1 MALAVNVP
9 EAIARLQAELAD
21 LNSRLPSMRQMYTS
35 RENALRGVPDQ
46 TLIDMGL
53 QITAVQERI
62 ADIGRQLQQ
71 FQFSLNA
78 PTPTQ
83 QEPQTGG
90 GYPLP
95 SDITVQPQTGG
106 GYPLPPVPGK
116 PSGRPVIKRYIVR
129 VSNAWRNSI
138 AAQGKNP
145 DDEIRKRIPAGAPFS
160 IQSM

>member
-1 MALAVNVP
+1 MSLAVNVP
-9 EAIARLQAELAD
+9 AAIAQLQSELAD

-71 FQFSLNA
+71 YQSSLNA
-78 PTPTQ
+78 PSPTQ

-95 SDITVQPQTGG
+95 SEGPSRSDPRIYIPSGVS
-106 GYPLPPVPGK
+106 PGK

-129 VSNAWRNSI
+129 VSSAWRNSI

-160 IQSM
+160 VQSI

>member
-1 MALAVNVP
+1 MALAVNLP
-9 EAIARLQAELAD
+9 AAIAQLQAELSD

-35 RENALRGVPDQ
+35 RENALRGAPDQ
-46 TLIDMGL
+46 TLVDMGL

-71 FQFSLNA
+71 YQSSLNA
-78 PTPTQ
+78 PSPTQ

-95 SDITVQPQTGG
+95 VDITVQPQTGG
-106 GYPLPPVPGK
+106 GYPLPQMPGK

-129 VSNAWRNSI
+129 VSSAWRNSI

-145 DDEIRKRIPAGAPFS
+145 DDEIRKRLPAGAPFS
-160 IQSM
+160 IQNI